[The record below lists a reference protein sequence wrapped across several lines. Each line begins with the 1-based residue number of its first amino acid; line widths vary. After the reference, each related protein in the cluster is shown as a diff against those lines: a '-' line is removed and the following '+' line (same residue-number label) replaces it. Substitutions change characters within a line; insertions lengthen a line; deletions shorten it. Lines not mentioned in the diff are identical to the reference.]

1 MFASY
6 QMMQKLVHSYKI
18 FFFISPTFLLQ
29 IPKMKFLLKNR
40 CMILILKFHLSEPQY
55 ILNANDFIVLEYVN
69 TYKSGVFNS
78 NTKKYNKPVFLKIN
92 YTGNKPYTEE
102 YNGLLG
108 SKDFGKIYLL
118 PNINVLDEVIIKA
131 SAPPIRVK
139 KDTLE
144 FNASSYKERLDA
156 NVKILLKQLAGFD
169 VDNEVSLNES
179 NAK

>member
-1 MFASY
+1 MPARFSF
-6 QMMQKLVHSYKI
+6 L
-18 FFFISPTFLLQ
+18 FLLLFFCKCPNN
-29 IPKMKFLLKNR
+29 ILLKDQF
-40 CMILILKFHLSEPQY
+40 MILILKFHLSQPQY

-78 NTKKYNKPVFLKIN
+78 NTKKYNKPIFLKIN

-139 KDTLE
+139 KTPWNLMHRHIR
-144 FNASSYKERLDA
+144 S
-156 NVKILLKQLAGFD
+156 
-169 VDNEVSLNES
+169 VSMPM
-179 NAK
+179 